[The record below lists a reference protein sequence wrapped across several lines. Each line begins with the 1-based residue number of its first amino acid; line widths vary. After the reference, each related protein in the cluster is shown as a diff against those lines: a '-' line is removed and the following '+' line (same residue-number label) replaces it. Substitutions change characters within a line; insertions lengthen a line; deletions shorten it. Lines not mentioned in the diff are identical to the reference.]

1 MTAVTNSTGPAAV
14 PASRRSRAIGL
25 LRALLLTE
33 AALAL
38 VLTILLSLL
47 AGGMDANRGG
57 DGASATRFAAGGM
70 FIVAIAAAIA
80 SRGARRRR
88 GWAWT
93 LAAILQLIVAIATGA
108 AVLLIEWHPA
118 YLVGFALATA
128 IMAVLSTASVR
139 RALGQE

>member
-1 MTAVTNSTGPAAV
+1 MTAVTKSTGPAAV
-14 PASRRSRAIGL
+14 PASTRSRLIGL

-33 AALAL
+33 AVLAL

-47 AGGMDANRGG
+47 AGGIDANRGG
-57 DGASATRFAAGGM
+57 DGASAIRFAAGGT

-88 GWAWT
+88 SWAWT

-128 IMAVLSTASVR
+128 VMAVLSTAGVR